1 MTITELGAIGE
12 FVGSI
17 LVMLT
22 LVYLAVQV
30 RQNTAQQKREET
42 VSIQRGQNEVV
53 SQMLDPTIVRA
64 YARAADGVI
73 PASAEDKSMAIVWV
87 IQYLNHFQ
95 IVYDLHHGGTL
106 DDERYELW
114 EGFAVGIVASKGIRE
129 WWDAEQGKLGFMP
142 DVRELIDQKLNDTVE
157 PAIPFNEMWSIFNAK
172 TWESSDSKPET
183 SA

>member
-17 LVMLT
+17 MVMLT

-42 VSIQRGQNEVV
+42 ISIQRGQNDVV
-53 SQMLDPTIVRA
+53 SHLLDPTMVRA
-64 YARAADGVI
+64 YARAADGEFR
-73 PASAEDKSMAIVWV
+73 ASAEDRSRAIIWV

-106 DDERYELW
+106 DKERYELW
-114 EGFAVGIVASKGIRE
+114 KGFAISMVASRGIRE
-129 WWDAEQGKLGFMP
+129 WWDTEQGKLAFMP
-142 DVRELIDQKLNDTVE
+142 DVRALIDQKLNDPVE
-157 PAIPFNEMWSIFNAK
+157 PPIPFNKMWSIFNAN
-172 TWESSDSKPET
+172 TWEPGDSEP
-183 SA
+183 